1 MMKKG
6 IFTLFM
12 AAFCAIFTLTGQT
25 SSKNQVHAGIWKFEA
40 PYAPEGFT
48 SGTIDIKFADEKY
61 STSISFPASGYSL
74 SGEKAKVEKDTLT
87 FTVYVEGQ
95 EVVVHLKSDTNQK
108 MTGKAVYFEG
118 EIPLTLTRQEASK

>member
-1 MMKKG
+1 MKKG
-6 IFTLFM
+6 IFAFLLL
-12 AAFCAIFTLTGQT
+12 AFCAIFTVTGQ
-25 SSKNQVHAGIWKFEA
+25 SNSKNPVHTGSWKFEA

-48 SGTIDIKFADEKY
+48 SGTIDVKFADEKY
-61 STSISFPASGYSL
+61 STSISFPVSSYSL
-74 SGEKAKVEKDTLT
+74 TGEKAKMEKDTLT

-95 EVVVHLKSDTNQK
+95 EVVVHLNPDGDKK